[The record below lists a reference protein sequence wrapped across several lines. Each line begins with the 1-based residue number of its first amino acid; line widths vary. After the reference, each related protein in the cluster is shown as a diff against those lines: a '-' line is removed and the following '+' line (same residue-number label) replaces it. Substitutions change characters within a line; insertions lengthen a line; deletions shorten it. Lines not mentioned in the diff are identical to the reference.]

1 MAVRAQ
7 DFQIPKITHE
17 EVNENRGVFVIEP
30 LDRGFGYTFGNSL
43 RRVLLSSLE
52 GAAVTSV
59 KLEGVAHEFT
69 TLPGVR
75 EDVTDIILNLKQL
88 VCILHGESP
97 EVEVRLTKR
106 GEGIVTAADIEAPA
120 DLEIL
125 NPELEIANLSSKG
138 RLEITLTIGRG
149 RGYVPAEGN
158 RGQAHTIGV
167 IPVDSM
173 FSPIRRVAYDVEAA
187 RVGQRTDYDKL
198 ILDVTT
204 NGSIDPKDAI
214 AQAAEI
220 LIRQLA
226 IFTDLEKMEGFGEAR
241 RPRPSGA
248 DSVGVSLARGMENF
262 PIEELELGVR
272 SYNCLKRVGIETIG
286 DLVTKTENELAAIP
300 NFGKKSIEEVKETL
314 AAARPAPPR
323 RRGRQ
328 RRGGV
333 EADVRHERSG
343 KKLGR
348 DSAHRKALYANL
360 AGALIEHGRIKTTV
374 TKAKAVKP
382 IAEQMITLGR
392 RGDLHARRQA
402 IAFLRSRDVVHK
414 LFAEVAPRFEDRP
427 GGYSRI
433 IRIGPRPG
441 DAAEMA
447 YLELVDE
454 EYVAKEREERDAASP
469 SAAVPRRGGRGG
481 ARGARPRRS
490 RSRRRA
496 EAEASRARAEAEA
509 DEPAPRATSP
519 RPTTRGLDADAD
531 EGADDRRSRAPPTL
545 RSAERLREARAE
557 EPPADHGERDQLE
570 ARRRSPR

>member
-1 MAVRAQ
+1 VATRSIST
-7 DFQIPKITHE
+7 DFQVPKITHE
-17 EVNENRGVFVIEP
+17 EINENRGVFVIEP

-59 KLEGVAHEFT
+59 KIEGVAHEFT

-106 GEGIVTAADIEAPA
+106 GEGVVTAADIEAPA

-125 NPELEIANLSSKG
+125 NPDLEIANLSSKG

-173 FSPIRRVAYDVEAA
+173 FSPINRVSYDVEAA

-214 AQAAEI
+214 AEAAEI

-226 IFTDLEKMEGFGEAR
+226 IFTDLEKIEGFGETAVTTGD
-241 RPRPSGA
+241 GA
-248 DSVGVSLARGMENF
+248 GESAGVSLAGGMENF

-286 DLVTKTENELAAIP
+286 DLVTKTESELAAIP

-314 AAARPAPPR
+314 SQHGLSL
-323 RRGRQ
+323 RGSSSN
-328 RRGGV
+328 GM
-333 EADVRHERSG
+333 EA
-343 KKLGR
+343 
-348 DSAHRKALYANL
+348 
-360 AGALIEHGRIKTTV
+360 
-374 TKAKAVKP
+374 
-382 IAEQMITLGR
+382 
-392 RGDLHARRQA
+392 
-402 IAFLRSRDVVHK
+402 
-414 LFAEVAPRFEDRP
+414 
-427 GGYSRI
+427 
-433 IRIGPRPG
+433 
-441 DAAEMA
+441 
-447 YLELVDE
+447 
-454 EYVAKEREERDAASP
+454 
-469 SAAVPRRGGRGG
+469 
-481 ARGARPRRS
+481 
-490 RSRRRA
+490 
-496 EAEASRARAEAEA
+496 
-509 DEPAPRATSP
+509 
-519 RPTTRGLDADAD
+519 
-531 EGADDRRSRAPPTL
+531 
-545 RSAERLREARAE
+545 
-557 EPPADHGERDQLE
+557 
-570 ARRRSPR
+570 